1 MKVVTSSNAAGPKFW
16 GRPNILTLGEQ
27 QYFVGHCWSKHKMTR
42 YARNLRECMGP
53 LALYGCANS
62 YTKVYKK
69 TDVQSSTHK
78 VRNNTRLPDTAELRK
93 PILSAL
99 DTRLSTKRDYFLKLY
114 MLVKIARTL
123 SREFYLENRVY
134 IKLTLYLLTED
145 VATYL
150 AVQNLSSYYFPS
162 AYSIEN

>member
-1 MKVVTSSNAAGPKFW
+1 
-16 GRPNILTLGEQ
+16 
-27 QYFVGHCWSKHKMTR
+27 
-42 YARNLRECMGP
+42 
-53 LALYGCANS
+53 
-62 YTKVYKK
+62 
-69 TDVQSSTHK
+69 
-78 VRNNTRLPDTAELRK
+78 
-93 PILSAL
+93 
-99 DTRLSTKRDYFLKLY
+99 